1 MFKKITVTITMLI
14 TAIFLVTSLEVYA
27 QPANTNQTGQ
37 GSCEGDPY
45 KIPAQCEDNFVIDQE
60 CQTIKILSPQSEQAR
75 TCCLHKCKDEQTSVT
90 GNTDNILD
98 QKDLSFLNVFGVRL
112 GLDFSESGRTKTI
125 TTLIN
130 LVITTILGIFSMY
143 ALFRG
148 VYLVAIQRPVLIKP
162 EDISKLNK
170 QFTSLIVGFVLAW
183 GIIFIIQV
191 VFAFLGLGSLTDFNF
206 ENAANG
212 ITITIK

>member
-45 KIPAQCEDNFVIDQE
+45 KIPAQCKDDFVIDQE
-60 CQTIKILSPQSEQAR
+60 CQTIKILSPQSEQAK
-75 TCCLHKCKDEQTSVT
+75 TCCIHKCKNNPTSVT
-90 GNTDNILD
+90 GNTDNVLD
-98 QKDLSFLNVFGVRL
+98 QSDLSFLNVFGIKL
-112 GLDFSESGRTKTI
+112 GLDFSEAGRTKTI

-183 GIIFIIQV
+183 GVIFIIQV

>member
-1 MFKKITVTITMLI
+1 MIRKAITIIFLLLTVT
-14 TAIFLVTSLEVYA
+14 FLGSFIKTYA
-27 QPANTNQTGQ
+27 QSAGTPEANSTT
-37 GSCEGDPY
+37 CEGDPY
-45 KIPAQCEDNFVIDQE
+45 RIPAQCEDNFVIDQE